1 MDKENLAHINNGILH
16 NHKKNEIISFTATW
30 IDLDIIVSEL
40 SQKKKDKYPYYIIYM
55 VNLKY
60 DINELVYINR
70 NRLRHREQTCDCQ
83 RREEWMDQEFGLA
96 DAKYFI

>member
-1 MDKENLAHINNGILH
+1 
-16 NHKKNEIISFTATW
+16 
-30 IDLDIIVSEL
+30 
-40 SQKKKDKYPYYIIYM
+40 M

-60 DINELVYINR
+60 DINERVYINR

-83 RREEWMDQEFGLA
+83 RREGWMYQEFGLA